1 MWDEVPQFYSVDT
14 RTAFVERD
22 DGLQLA
28 DSVQQSVQNQTATLN
43 AYVPISPQFNLR
55 ESRDIG
61 AVRVTATPTRQVDV
75 SGGFTSTGH
84 SGELPWGGSFGFNNN
99 TEVALPYRSR
109 TNDLDVGAEWTNTR
123 SMFRTAYT
131 GSWFN
136 NENDTLVWDS
146 PLRLT
151 DGVELPGRGRTAL
164 WPSNSL
170 QTVSAAGYTKFARRT
185 QLTGSLS
192 FGWWDNDEPLLPFT
206 INSALPSIALPRA
219 TRRGRGADGR
229 HQREPRVAPGGRVA
243 AQRSLPPLRLLQR
256 DARHRDRPVRQLRLR
271 GLDELDRRAQAAG
284 TRPEHPRGRSD
295 VDAPHRWRCP
305 SATPTITMAT
315 TRAFSSRPTSTCCT
329 SRPMPPRFKA

>member
-1 MWDEVPQFYSVDT
+1 MRLLLLRGMVALVVAAAAVGLASGPGAGAGQRVRRNADAGGAGRVTAAGACRPARGYHPKPVRTTWNVFQLSGRVSSTSGDPARWQRYEDLRDGLLFTGARFQRDTPEWSV
-14 RTAFVERD
+14 TAGADNIGYRDQRCGGTMSGLDASASLACGMKFRSSTASTPARIRQRD

-151 DGVELPGRGRTAL
+151 TA
-164 WPSNSL
+164 SS
-170 QTVSAAGYTKFARRT
+170 S
-185 QLTGSLS
+185 
-192 FGWWDNDEPLLPFT
+192 
-206 INSALPSIALPRA
+206 
-219 TRRGRGADGR
+219 RGA
-229 HQREPRVAPGGRVA
+229 GGR
-243 AQRSLPPLRLLQR
+243 
-256 DARHRDRPVRQLRLR
+256 
-271 GLDELDRRAQAAG
+271 
-284 TRPEHPRGRSD
+284 
-295 VDAPHRWRCP
+295 RCG
-305 SATPTITMAT
+305 
-315 TRAFSSRPTSTCCT
+315 RPTRC
-329 SRPMPPRFKA
+329 RR